1 MKELTTT
8 VTTVEKSVDVKVPVR
23 TAYNQWTQFESFP
36 QFMAGVE
43 EIRQVSSTRTHWI
56 TKIGGVTREFDTEI
70 TEQHPD
76 ERVAWRSVDRPSHG
90 GVVTFHR
97 ISDDTTRVHLQME
110 YHPDTLV
117 EKVGTAVGSVQ
128 HRIEGDLE
136 RFKKFIETRGQETGA
151 WRGEVAPP
159 PQSGQ
164 TGPPQSGQV
173 TPPQSGLTGGI
184 ADPAERRAPRGGTS
198 SSSVPPTGPDR

>member
-1 MKELTTT
+1 MKELTTN
-8 VTTVEKSVDVKVPVR
+8 VTTVEKSVDVKVPVQ

-43 EIRQVSSTRTHWI
+43 EIRQVTPTRTHWV
-56 TKIGGVTREFDTEI
+56 TKIAGVTREFDTEI

-97 ISDDTTRVHLQME
+97 LSNDTTRVHLQME

-117 EKVGTAVGSVQ
+117 EKVGSAVGSVQ

-151 WRGEVAPP
+151 WRGDVAPP

-164 TGPPQSGQV
+164 TGGAADPTGRLGQA
-173 TPPQSGLTGGI
+173 GGI